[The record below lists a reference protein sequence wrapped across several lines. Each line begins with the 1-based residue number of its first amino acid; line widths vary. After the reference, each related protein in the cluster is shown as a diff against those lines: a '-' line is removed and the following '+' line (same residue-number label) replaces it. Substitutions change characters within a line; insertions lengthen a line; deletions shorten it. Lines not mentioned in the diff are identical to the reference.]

1 MTCGIHVGDT
11 GTIFRV
17 TIQDSNEVAVDI
29 SDATGK
35 NIIFKKPDGS
45 NIVKDATFYT
55 NGADGII
62 QYTAV
67 SGDIDAIGA
76 WKIQAQ
82 VTTPSGFWSSSFET
96 FKVLR
101 NL

>member
-11 GTIFRV
+11 GTVFRI
-17 TIQDSNEVAVDI
+17 TIQDSSNNAVDI

-35 NIIFKKPDGS
+35 LITFKKPDGS
-45 NIVKDATFYT
+45 TLIKEAAFYT
-55 NGADGII
+55 NGSDGII

-67 SGDIDAIGA
+67 SGDIDTIGA

-82 VTTPSGFWSSSFET
+82 VTTPSGLWSSSFDS